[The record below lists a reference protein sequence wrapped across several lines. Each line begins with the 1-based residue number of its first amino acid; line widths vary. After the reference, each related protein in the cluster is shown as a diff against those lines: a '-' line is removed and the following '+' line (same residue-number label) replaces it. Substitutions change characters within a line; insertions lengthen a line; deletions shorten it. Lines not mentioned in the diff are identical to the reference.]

1 MDGGLPAVGSA
12 LTLEAVPNPFNPRVT
27 FSFELAARS
36 TARLQVF
43 DLRGRLVAEL
53 GEEAREPGYHQVTW
67 DGVDRLGR
75 NLPSGVYLARI
86 STAQGAASRKIA
98 LAR

>member
-12 LTLEAVPNPFNPRVT
+12 LTLEAVPNPYNPRVT

-43 DLRGRLVAEL
+43 DLRGRLVADL
-53 GEEAREPGYHQVTW
+53 GEGAREAGFHEVTW
-67 DGVDRLGR
+67 DGVDRQGR
-75 NLPSGVYLARI
+75 SLPSGVYLTRI
-86 STAQGAASRKIA
+86 STPSAAASRKIV